1 MQKRSNFIF
10 PIHLVLRVD
19 YMHTISHNAKA

>member
-19 YMHTISHNAKA
+19 YMHTISHNAKV

>member
-10 PIHLVLRVD
+10 SIHLVLRVD